1 MSAIPSIK
9 SKGDNED
16 AASIDSDVLQLVKI
30 TVHDTAMAENP
41 KRS

>member
-1 MSAIPSIK
+1 MSAPSFK
-9 SKGDNED
+9 SKDDHEEV
-16 AASIDSDVLQLVKI
+16 ASIDSDVLQLVKI